1 MSLRTPLTL
10 AALVLSAGTP
20 ALAQATGDEPRLIFT
35 AMLGW
40 ASGRDLWAVPNQPVA
55 SQVSGTDT
63 FNLRRDLSETWAASM
78 SGTYFKGPNLGLGID
93 LLLVNLRYTDTCR
106 LAFATGSQPNADACE
121 SIDGTTLSAL
131 SSQLTGTVI
140 YRIASRSP
148 ASPYVRANAGIMV
161 ANLNTTKLS
170 GFYVNMTPEVV
181 EVPIYTNSGQT
192 KLSVVGAL
200 GAGVTFAVA
209 RAYHVRV
216 EARGSSYVVNSVTG
230 PNSLAGIEA
239 RTESKRITQL
249 TLMIGVDLLLER
261 SRGRRY

>member
-10 AALVLSAGTP
+10 AALVLSASTP
-20 ALAQATGDEPRLIFT
+20 ALAQATGDEPRLVFT
-35 AMLGW
+35 AMVGW
-40 ASGRDLWAVPNQPVA
+40 ASGRDLWTVPRQAVRD
-55 SQVSGTDT
+55 VSVTDT
-63 FNLRRDLSETWAASM
+63 FNLRRDLAETWSVNM
-78 SGTYFKGPNLGLGID
+78 SGTYYKGPNLGVGVD
-93 LLLVNLRYTDTCR
+93 LLLVNLRYNDTCR

-148 ASPYVRANAGIMV
+148 ASPYVRANAGMMI

-170 GFYVNMTPEVV
+170 GFYVNLARETV
-181 EVPIYTNSGQT
+181 EVPIYTNTGQT
-192 KLSVVGAL
+192 KISAVGAL
-200 GAGVTFAVA
+200 GAGVTFAIA

-216 EARGSSYVVNSVTG
+216 EARGSSYVVNAVTG
-230 PNSLAGIEA
+230 PNPFNGSDA